1 MDPAGLPDERGARPA
16 AGHRLSGVR
25 EPRGRRPRSSTVRP
39 GPVVNRPAGDVESPT
54 AAHETA
60 DHLQAEY
67 FLRLLVQNRH
77 QVDHRLGKYQKAIAA
92 AETAGDTEGTGSLR
106 RMACAEEQDRHTLDG
121 LIENLRRRF
130 PVRGPGEARQIPPVP
145 RLVAR

>member
-1 MDPAGLPDERGARPA
+1 MPSL
-16 AGHRLSGVR
+16 
-25 EPRGRRPRSSTVRP
+25 TM
-39 GPVVNRPAGDVESPT
+39 NRPAGEVESPT

-67 FLRLLVQNRH
+67 FLRVLAQSRH
-77 QVDHRLGKYQKAIAA
+77 HVDHRIGKYEKAIAA
-92 AETAGDTEGTGSLR
+92 AEAAFDTEGASGLR
-106 RMACAEEQDRHTLDG
+106 RMVCAEEQDRQTLDR

-130 PVRGPGEARQIPPVP
+130 PVRAPGEVSQVPPGA